1 LASHRRVDRTRRLA
15 LPFRLLFAVAVV
27 GLCGG
32 VLFAA
37 TGGMGKVA
45 ETLGATFT
53 GFFSDLTA
61 TPLPSVE
68 ASDLSDTPLLDDPGE
83 PYTNQPTIDLVG
95 SIPTALVGTTGN
107 ELRIYVSIG
116 DQRPG
121 IVTQV
126 PAGRTPRFVVPGVT
140 LIEGTNTFSATI
152 VGPNGESER
161 SPVVT
166 YVFDATKP
174 RITLSSPKNGAIV
187 NAKTVLLVGETQPR
201 SEMRIRNA
209 STNAI
214 VTGQADASGKF
225 SISLP
230 IGDGTNDIGVTA
242 IDPAGNENHLVLA
255 VRKGSG
261 TLVASLSVS
270 PYSIRLSSLPEPVT
284 IKVLVSDPDG
294 RPLEDAQV
302 TFALAVKG
310 VSAVTKTFHTGG
322 DGTATWVTTIPKGAK
337 TGQVSVAVVVKTTK
351 YGQTTALTAFT
362 VVK

>member
-107 ELRIYVSIG
+107 ELRIYVAIG

-121 IVTQV
+121 IVTQIPV
-126 PAGRTPRFVVPGVT
+126 GRTPRFVVPGVT

-152 VGPNGESER
+152 LGPNGESER

-261 TLVASLSVS
+261 TLVAALSAS
-270 PYSIRLSSLPEPVT
+270 PYSIRLSSLPEPAT
-284 IKVLVSDPDG
+284 ITVLVSDPDG

-302 TFALAVKG
+302 TFVIAAKG

-322 DGTATWVTTIPKGAK
+322 DGTARWVTNIPKGAN
-337 TGQVSVAVVVKTTK
+337 TGQVSVTVVVKTTK
-351 YGQTTALTAFT
+351 YGETTART
-362 VVK
+362 VITIVK